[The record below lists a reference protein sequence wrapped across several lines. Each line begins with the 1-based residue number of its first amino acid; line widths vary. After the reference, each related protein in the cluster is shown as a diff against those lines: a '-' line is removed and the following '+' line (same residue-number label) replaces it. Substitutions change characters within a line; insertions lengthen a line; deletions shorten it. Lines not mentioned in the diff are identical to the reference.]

1 MREQVQSTD
10 NTSEAGGGVLPPET
24 VAARGLVNGRG
35 PSDSLGGMSAKREVS
50 GGSSHTAQEDSPEK
64 PKERK
69 PRKASSLSL
78 SSLMNDEE
86 PEVMPAAAAA
96 AAEEKPEALPEDG
109 VLAGKWKELAAQFAS
124 QPRLANALSN
134 ANLSFREEDGRKVV
148 AFTVTNEAQKKWIEE
163 RILRDLEGKFAR
175 LTACGKLRL
184 EPTVLPEEEQEKK
197 IYMPSEKA
205 EDLMSKNE
213 EVRNLVVDLGL
224 DIK

>member
-1 MREQVQSTD
+1 MKDAQK
-10 NTSEAGGGVLPPET
+10 
-24 VAARGLVNGRG
+24 
-35 PSDSLGGMSAKREVS
+35 AKRRN
-50 GGSSHTAQEDSPEK
+50 GA
-64 PKERK
+64 
-69 PRKASSLSL
+69 SLSL
-78 SSLMNDEE
+78 SSLLSDE
-86 PEVMPAAAAA
+86 PEVMPAAAAQA
-96 AAEEKPEALPEDG
+96 EEEKPEVLPEDG
-109 VLAGKWKELAAQFAS
+109 VLAGKWKELAALYES

-134 ANLSFREEDGRKVV
+134 ANLSFREEGGRKVV